1 MMMKVTPEKKAKRF
15 ILASLLRKKQ
25 TSQRRSHNPR
35 RIKKRQPRV
44 MIKMLKKRI
53 EQVRF
58 VAIMLIIELKSKQ
71 SLISLKAVRI

>member
-1 MMMKVTPEKKAKRF
+1 
-15 ILASLLRKKQ
+15 
-25 TSQRRSHNPR
+25 
-35 RIKKRQPRV
+35 
-44 MIKMLKKRI
+44 MLKKRI